1 MAVPPMI
8 DSMLIAIA
16 REQIALF
23 KAIVESYDNI
33 ATLRTEVPSE
43 HQMRIYFSA
52 DSRDEV
58 EALVA
63 SLATQFTIRRIA

>member
-1 MAVPPMI
+1 
-8 DSMLIAIA
+8 MLIAIA

-43 HQMRIYFSA
+43 HRMRIYFSA
-52 DSRDEV
+52 DSREEV
-58 EALVA
+58 ESLVG
-63 SLATQFTIRRIA
+63 SLASEFTIRRIA